1 MRDEKPQ
8 LIPALDGFRAY
19 AILVV
24 VALHLILFAGV
35 LDGRAGT
42 GFATVIWGVAGNVID
57 VFFILS
63 GFLLFLPMVRRGGVG
78 SLREYAVGRAVRLFP
93 AYWLALAI
101 SAGVAIGLDNLPA
114 PSVEDLAIHAAALQ
128 APARL
133 LDANLAVGFGVNGA
147 LWMVSVIVAFYI
159 VLPLVARPYLR
170 HPLLGL
176 ATAAAIT
183 VAWKLG
189 IAEFDGALS
198 GIEGGAEGWLMQLI
212 AIDQLPGWAFS
223 FALGMTGAW
232 AWVRWREPWP
242 ERRLGGSGLALLA
255 VAVAAFAACAYAYGH
270 QAATINSGAAGPYA
284 RGDELLG
291 LAYSSSRALLLTA
304 ILIGPLWLQRPFA
317 ARGPR
322 KLGQLS
328 YGLYLI
334 HLPVATVVGVLVL
347 ELPTDGSLEAAAL
360 WLAVVISVSLVYA
373 ELTRRWM
380 ERPLVD
386 AVMRRRRAAAAPIE
400 SPPRARE
407 EPGNPRGEARL
418 PA

>member
-1 MRDEKPQ
+1 MREKPQ
-8 LIPALDGFRAY
+8 VIPALDGFRAY

-24 VALHLILFAGV
+24 VALHLILFSGA
-35 LDGRAGT
+35 LDGRQGT
-42 GFATVIWGVAGNVID
+42 GFATVVWGLAGNVLD

-63 GFLLFLPMVRRGGVG
+63 GFLLFLPIVLRGGLG
-78 SLREYAVGRAVRLFP
+78 SLRAYAVGRAVRLFP

-101 SAGVAIGLDNLPA
+101 SAIVAIGLDDLPA
-114 PSVEDLAIHAAALQ
+114 PSPEDLAIHAAALQ
-128 APARL
+128 SPARL
-133 LDANLAVGFGVNGA
+133 LDADLAVGFGVNGA

-159 VLPLVARPYLR
+159 VLPLIARPYLR
-170 HPLLGL
+170 HPLIGL

-189 IAEFDGALS
+189 VARFDDVLS
-198 GIEGGAEGWLMQLI
+198 GLEGGSESWLMQLI

-232 AWVRWREPWP
+232 AWVRWRERWP
-242 ERRLGGSGLALLA
+242 GRQLGGSGLALLA
-255 VAVAAFAACAYAYGH
+255 VAVAAFAACAYAYGR

-291 LAYSSSRALLLTA
+291 LAYSSSRALLLAA
-304 ILIGPLWLQRPFA
+304 ILIGPLWLQRPFS

-322 KLGQLS
+322 KLSQLS

-347 ELPTDGSLEAAAL
+347 ELPTDGSPMAVSL
-360 WLAVVISVSLVYA
+360 WFAVVISVSLIYA
-373 ELTRRWM
+373 AVTRRWI
-380 ERPLVD
+380 ERPLV
-386 AVMRRRRAAAAPIE
+386 ATVMRRNRSAAAPIE
-400 SPPRARE
+400 SRARARE